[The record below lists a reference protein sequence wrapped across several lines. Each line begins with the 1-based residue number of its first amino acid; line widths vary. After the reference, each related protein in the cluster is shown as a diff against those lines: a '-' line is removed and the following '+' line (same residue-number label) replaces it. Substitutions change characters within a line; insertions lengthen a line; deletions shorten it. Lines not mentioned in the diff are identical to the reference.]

1 MNSEKKNLVFYCFEL
16 LLMLLASQLANPLTA
31 WLDSGVTKTII
42 RDIFLRIPIALIGFW
57 WVHKGRFPQMGENTI
72 SFSFSSRF
80 FVWLG
85 IGFLPP
91 ILVVAI
97 YWLSGWVLPPYLA
110 FIPLSQVDQLIMIAF
125 ASAVSA
131 SIIEEVLFRG
141 YLFKVFEQEE
151 NLRTAI
157 IVPSLLFGFV
167 HIATLPEFSA
177 MNIILI
183 TLGGTLIGIFFSL
196 VVLLTRRV
204 ENAIALHF
212 MWNFLF
218 SKGLIEFYSTT
229 SAEANDFLPLFFT
242 TDNPLITGGTATIQ
256 VGIPAISTYLI
267 SIVLFIIIIK
277 YKNAANTACTRT
289 PPRSA

>member
-1 MNSEKKNLVFYCFEL
+1 
-16 LLMLLASQLANPLTA
+16 
-31 WLDSGVTKTII
+31 VTKTIV

-57 WVHKGRFPQMGENTI
+57 WVHKGRFPKMGESSI
-72 SFSFSSRF
+72 SFSLSSRLF
-80 FVWLG
+80 IWLG
-85 IGFLPP
+85 IGLLPP
-91 ILVVAI
+91 LFVVAM
-97 YWLSGWVLPPYLA
+97 YWISGWVLPPYLA
-110 FIPLSQVDQLIMIAF
+110 FIPLNQVDQLIIVAF

-141 YLFKVFEQEE
+141 YLFKVFEQET

-183 TLGGTLIGIFFSL
+183 TLSGTLIGIFFSL

-204 ENAIALHF
+204 ESAIGLHF

-218 SKGLIEFYSTT
+218 SKGLIEFYSTRP
-229 SAEANDFLPLFFT
+229 AETNNYLSLFFT
-242 TDNPLITGGTATIQ
+242 TDNPLITGGAASIQ

-267 SIVLFIIIIK
+267 AIVLFIMIVK
-277 YKNAANTACTRT
+277 YKNVTNIADTRT
-289 PPRSA
+289 PNRSI